1 MEKEQAEQLKR
12 LLGIPSEVHISELP
26 NELLPFS
33 WEEESIL
40 LKGKKRQWENTRDSI
55 DYNISLSI
63 RNGKFVI
70 RKSNFLDD
78 EDIEE
83 ETYIFRPILLDD
95 NFDSLFLEDC
105 SESFCMFLI
114 DNGYEDILKKKILK

>member
-12 LLGIPSEVHISELP
+12 LLGIPLEVHISELP

-63 RNGKFVI
+63 KNGKFVI

-78 EDIEE
+78 KDIEE
-83 ETYIFRPILLDD
+83 ETHILGPILLDD
-95 NFDSLFLEDC
+95 DFDSLFLEDC

-114 DNGYEDILKKKILK
+114 DNGYENILKKKILK

>member
-26 NELLPFS
+26 NRLVYSS
-33 WEEESIL
+33 WKEESIL
-40 LKGKKRQWENTRDSI
+40 LKGEKRQWENTRDSI

-95 NFDSLFLEDC
+95 NFDSLFLKDC